1 MRLRKNQK
9 AVRNDIIKK
18 EFQKLTGVGKHMK
31 SAYAIRALSDKYFV
45 SEGTI
50 EDIVY
55 EVGNYK
61 PKPVETNQLSLF

>member
-1 MRLRKNQK
+1 MRPRKNQK

-18 EFQKLTGVGKHMK
+18 EFQKLTAEKHLK
-31 SAYAIRALSDKYFV
+31 SAYVIAVLSQKYFV

-55 EVGNYK
+55 EVGNYR
-61 PKPVETNQLSLF
+61 PKPIETNQLSLF